1 MRIAARLSD
10 QVAAIAVFLAL
21 TACQSGSLAP
31 SASSWAVGPQ
41 GVGLPEADQAHLYVS
56 VQTATHYPSVERFRL
71 VKGIPATKPDR
82 VYGGYGGLIA
92 AAGDGTLY
100 VLSYNGIDVFAPGA
114 TAPTR
119 QIIVPTLARRC
130 HLISGGSS
138 AINGLAADRN
148 GYLFVALV
156 TYTGAPKG
164 GDESPQ
170 FRWPCDGVL
179 IYAPG
184 ASGKAQPVQTIRQNT
199 TPVGI
204 AVDGEDNVYFA
215 DRDSVREF
223 SNAILD
229 PHRARVFQSQYTGNV
244 HAVATGHNGDLFI
257 ASTDASY
264 KSGRIERYAR
274 SAKGNGPPTNTIVLP
289 AGVQLLPALAAKAS
303 VLYVDDNYDGVD
315 LYKANENGSQS
326 PFYSLSAAN
335 VSSIAVG
342 P

>member
-41 GVGLPEADQAHLYVS
+41 GVGLPEADQHICTS
-56 VQTATHYPSVERFRL
+56 PSRPQRITRQWSDFASSRAS
-71 VKGIPATKPDR
+71 PPTKPDR

-114 TAPTR
+114 TTPTR

-204 AVDGEDNVYFA
+204 AVDDEDNVYFA

-223 SNAILD
+223 LTQSLD

-244 HAVATGHNGDLFI
+244 RAVATGHNGDLFI

-264 KSGRIERYAR
+264 KSGGIERYAR

-315 LYKANENGSQS
+315 STKRMRTAAKAHFIRFL
-326 PFYSLSAAN
+326 PRMFRR
-335 VSSIAVG
+335 
-342 P
+342 